1 MRKFNSIKIKLVVG
15 FTAIILLAIVFISI
29 FILSKDVK
37 VITRNAENT
46 SVIMAEGGAKLVA
59 ARVTGTISTLNAM
72 AMQDEIT
79 TMDWERQQKVLQMQ
93 LQSTD
98 YLVLGV
104 VTPDGTTRYTDGSES
119 QLGDRD
125 YIIKAFSGEGNISD
139 VLISRVTG
147 EPVTMVAV
155 PIQSGGKVVGVLIGR
170 RDGNL
175 LSTITK
181 DMKYSEKGFSYMLN
195 NAGTIIAHDN
205 KDYVLEQFNPIEA
218 AKEDTSLTAY
228 AETIQAI
235 IDNGSGFIKYENK
248 KEDGSVS
255 NLYAG
260 YSQVPGTNWIF
271 VSTSDEEEVLAPV
284 LETQNAVIFMLM
296 VSSVILAVVIY
307 ATAAGITKPTTE
319 MSKVSQSIAGLDLT
333 VNIPERL
340 LKKKDENG
348 VLARAMQEIMLN
360 LRKVIGEV
368 TDSAMQ
374 VSATAQELTATTVQS
389 ATAVDEVSKTVEE
402 IAKGASEQASN
413 TEAGS
418 SQAIL
423 LGNHIEQNNESIQNV
438 NRAYEKVSAVVD
450 DGLAEIA
457 RLTRITE
464 DNGKATDEIH
474 EIILKTSESA
484 DRIGE
489 ASSLIASI
497 ADQTNLLAL
506 NASIEAARAGELG
519 KGFAV
524 VASEIKKLAGQS
536 ANSTDYIDGIV
547 KELQVNVARAVSSM
561 EQVRDTTKEQTRSV
575 TNTNSRYERINEAM
589 HASIDIMKQLGASG
603 KEMEGEKNVILDMLQ
618 TLSAIAEE
626 NAASTEEASSS
637 MLEQSS
643 SMEEIAGSSERLAEL
658 AADLQQ
664 AIRRFKV

>member
-235 IDNGSGFIKYENK
+235 IYNGSGFIKY
-248 KEDGSVS
+248 
-255 NLYAG
+255 
-260 YSQVPGTNWIF
+260 
-271 VSTSDEEEVLAPV
+271 
-284 LETQNAVIFMLM
+284 
-296 VSSVILAVVIY
+296 
-307 ATAAGITKPTTE
+307 
-319 MSKVSQSIAGLDLT
+319 
-333 VNIPERL
+333 
-340 LKKKDENG
+340 
-348 VLARAMQEIMLN
+348 
-360 LRKVIGEV
+360 
-368 TDSAMQ
+368 
-374 VSATAQELTATTVQS
+374 
-389 ATAVDEVSKTVEE
+389 
-402 IAKGASEQASN
+402 
-413 TEAGS
+413 
-418 SQAIL
+418 
-423 LGNHIEQNNESIQNV
+423 
-438 NRAYEKVSAVVD
+438 
-450 DGLAEIA
+450 
-457 RLTRITE
+457 
-464 DNGKATDEIH
+464 
-474 EIILKTSESA
+474 
-484 DRIGE
+484 
-489 ASSLIASI
+489 
-497 ADQTNLLAL
+497 
-506 NASIEAARAGELG
+506 
-519 KGFAV
+519 
-524 VASEIKKLAGQS
+524 
-536 ANSTDYIDGIV
+536 
-547 KELQVNVARAVSSM
+547 
-561 EQVRDTTKEQTRSV
+561 
-575 TNTNSRYERINEAM
+575 
-589 HASIDIMKQLGASG
+589 
-603 KEMEGEKNVILDMLQ
+603 
-618 TLSAIAEE
+618 
-626 NAASTEEASSS
+626 
-637 MLEQSS
+637 
-643 SMEEIAGSSERLAEL
+643 
-658 AADLQQ
+658 
-664 AIRRFKV
+664 